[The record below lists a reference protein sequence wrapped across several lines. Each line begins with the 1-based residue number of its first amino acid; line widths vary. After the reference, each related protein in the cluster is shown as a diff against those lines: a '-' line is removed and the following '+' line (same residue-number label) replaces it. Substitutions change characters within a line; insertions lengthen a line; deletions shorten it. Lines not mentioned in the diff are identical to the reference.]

1 MAGANESRGTERAEA
16 GWENSSEMYF
26 MREFDARLS
35 RPERCVV
42 IASSGTF
49 VSAPLVA
56 GGFMVPSVEL
66 PVSNRKYR
74 SAIQLFVCNYP
85 FKSLRSRAI
94 SALSAVADDSDD
106 SIKQFGNLL
115 LDSHPMVKWTV
126 LDALDKRHERIADV
140 IPEVIKLLEDE
151 SDVYIAISNHHS

>member
-56 GGFMVPSVEL
+56 GGFVVTSVEH

-85 FKSLRSRAI
+85 FKSLRSR
-94 SALSAVADDSDD
+94 
-106 SIKQFGNLL
+106 Q
-115 LDSHPMVKWTV
+115 
-126 LDALDKRHERIADV
+126 
-140 IPEVIKLLEDE
+140 
-151 SDVYIAISNHHS
+151 Y